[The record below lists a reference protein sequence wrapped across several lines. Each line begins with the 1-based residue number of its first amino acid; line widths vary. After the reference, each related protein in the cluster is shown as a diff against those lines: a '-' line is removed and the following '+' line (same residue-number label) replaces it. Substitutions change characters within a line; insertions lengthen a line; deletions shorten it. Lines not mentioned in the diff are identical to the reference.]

1 MPPIFSKLNLSTQK
15 TIFVLNPPQSFQPH
29 LLQLSGID
37 IIEHLDAEHELNFAI
52 IFVTQKSHINQIAP
66 TLAKKAAEDAIIWF
80 AYPKATSK
88 KYRCDF
94 NRDTGWDKFKN
105 LGFDT
110 VRQVAI
116 DEDWS
121 ALRFRRVEFIGARAA
136 TRQ

>member
-1 MPPIFSKLNLSTQK
+1 MPPIFIKLNLSTQK
-15 TIFVLNPPQSFQPH
+15 TIFVLDPPQSFQPH

-37 IIEHLDAEHELNFAI
+37 IVENLDAEHELNFAI
-52 IFVTQKSHINQIAP
+52 IFVTQKNHIDQIAP
-66 TLAKKAAEDAIIWF
+66 ALAKKATGDVIVWF

-94 NRDTGWDKFKN
+94 NRDTGWDTFKI

-136 TRQ
+136 ARQ